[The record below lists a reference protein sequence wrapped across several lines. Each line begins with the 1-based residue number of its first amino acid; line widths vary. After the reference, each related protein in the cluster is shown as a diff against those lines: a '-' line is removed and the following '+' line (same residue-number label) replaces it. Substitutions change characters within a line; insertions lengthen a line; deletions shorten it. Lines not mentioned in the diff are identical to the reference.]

1 MATKPL
7 GPGPGAY
14 MMPTLVGHPNHD
26 ARKYRNPMYS
36 FGTVPEKK
44 GKQFG
49 PGPGAYYPDKVTR
62 HGAEGTPKWS
72 IYQRLDKKCKLFF
85 MFPLHFK
92 NFNWVNIVAKS
103 TGPGPGAHNVVEHPN
118 FKVNSP
124 AYSIQQR
131 HEFKGRHMVPAP
143 NAYNYN
149 VDSIK
154 RSIPAYSWW
163 VPWFFSIRLFLIQTF
178 SVVCDLSAPIKTKHL
193 DPLLTVLLIWMS
205 IWEDLQ
211 LTPWGDRW
219 SRKERVLV
227 LAPVITTLLIIGLVI
242 PPRPI
247 RSV

>member
-85 MFPLHFK
+85 MFPLQEFQLSQYCSK
-92 NFNWVNIVAKS
+92 IDGSWPRS
-103 TGPGPGAHNVVEHPN
+103 T
-118 FKVNSP
+118 
-124 AYSIQQR
+124 Q
-131 HEFKGRHMVPAP
+131 
-143 NAYNYN
+143 
-149 VDSIK
+149 
-154 RSIPAYSWW
+154 
-163 VPWFFSIRLFLIQTF
+163 
-178 SVVCDLSAPIKTKHL
+178 CC
-193 DPLLTVLLIWMS
+193 
-205 IWEDLQ
+205 
-211 LTPWGDRW
+211 
-219 SRKERVLV
+219 
-227 LAPVITTLLIIGLVI
+227 
-242 PPRPI
+242 
-247 RSV
+247 